1 MEKIIEDLEKELKDI
16 VEGKPVKIKRKELG
30 DMVDIR
36 LLRMII
42 FSLQWV
48 SVGYQSAL
56 RLAGMKFGRRLGE
69 SSEKTELSLVLE
81 EIRKI
86 IEALNGGKV
95 EIKITPVLKN
105 AELRI
110 IESSLTTGVPDV
122 LQNLCFFEEGF
133 IEGYLDGVISKKGA
147 LAVVGGEGGLT
158 KVRVEERKCIG
169 LGDDFCGFLIRF

>member
-1 MEKIIEDLEKELKDI
+1 MEKIIGDLEKELKDI
-16 VEGKPVKIKRKELG
+16 VEEKPVKIKRKEFG

-81 EIRKI
+81 EIKKV
-86 IEALNGGKV
+86 IESLNGGKV
-95 EIKITPVLKN
+95 EIKITPVLKS

-110 IESSLTTGVPDV
+110 SESSLTAGVPDV

-147 LAVVGGEGGLT
+147 LAIVGGEKGLT
-158 KVRVEERKCIG
+158 KVRVEEKKCVG

>member
-1 MEKIIEDLEKELKDI
+1 MEKIIGDLEKELKDI
-16 VEGKPVKIKRKELG
+16 VEEKPVKIKRKELG

-81 EIRKI
+81 EIKKV
-86 IEALNGGKV
+86 IESLNGGKV
-95 EIKITPVLKN
+95 EIKITPVLKS

-110 IESSLTTGVPDV
+110 SESSLTAGVPDV

-147 LAVVGGEGGLT
+147 LAIVGGEKGLT
-158 KVRVEERKCIG
+158 KVRVEEKKCVG